1 VTGKLQREGVVTHI
15 IAEDVVDLSDRLD
28 ALGDGR
34 TLEPAWARADEVKYG
49 THPDPRLS
57 NNRGRKPAPTSRHPR
72 NNHIT
77 IKSRNFH

>member
-49 THPDPRLS
+49 GAPDPRQSRSPRPGL
-57 NNRGRKPAPTSRHPR
+57 TRHPR